1 MTPRLVDVQEI
12 ASARRA
18 WRMRMSRTRSR
29 TDLFTVIEVLQRRL
43 ERAGLS
49 SEVVD
54 AAITRAVA
62 EAIGAPKPAKA

>member
-1 MTPRLVDVQEI
+1 
-12 ASARRA
+12 
-18 WRMRMSRTRSR
+18 MSRTRSR